1 MKTFDVIGYPINLG
15 CDKDGNELTP
25 SILRRD
31 GCYTSAKHHV
41 NDLGDLPCTPRAA
54 IIEKKFAS
62 HPKIKFLKPI
72 LTASRPLAERV
83 KHSIEQQHIP
93 LCVGGDHVMAFG
105 SIAGVGLAKGA
116 DNYAVIYIDAHGDFN
131 TEASSSTGNMH
142 GMHLSY
148 LMGFGEDDIANFWGV
163 SPLLKPQN
171 IYFLGARALDPGE
184 KEMAAKLNM
193 YIRSSEQLNAS
204 DPAEVIVDILSDI
217 KSKGIDHIHLSFD
230 VDVIDPRYAP
240 GTGVPEKDG
249 ITPALAYTL
258 VRQVAQSNLV
268 KSIDLV
274 ELNANLDQN
283 RMTERI
289 MQQVFSIILE
299 G

>member
-1 MKTFDVIGYPINLG
+1 
-15 CDKDGNELTP
+15 
-25 SILRRD
+25 
-31 GCYTSAKHHV
+31 
-41 NDLGDLPCTPRAA
+41 
-54 IIEKKFAS
+54 
-62 HPKIKFLKPI
+62 
-72 LTASRPLAERV
+72 
-83 KHSIEQQHIP
+83 
-93 LCVGGDHVMAFG
+93 MAFG

-163 SPLLKPQN
+163 NPLLKPQN

-193 YIRSSEQLNAS
+193 YICSSEQLNAS
-204 DPAEVIVDILSDI
+204 DPEEVIVDILSDI
-217 KSKGIDHIHLSFD
+217 KRKGIDHIHLSFD

-249 ITPALAYTL
+249 ITPALAYE
-258 VRQVAQSNLV
+258 LV
-268 KSIDLV
+268 KACMNSGLIRSIDLV
-274 ELNANLDQN
+274 ELNVLLDKSQKTKELFENLLK
-283 RMTERI
+283 
-289 MQQVFSIILE
+289 VVLS
-299 G
+299 

>member
-1 MKTFDVIGYPINLG
+1 MMVFDVIGYPINLG

-25 SILRRD
+25 AILRRD
-31 GCYTSAKHHV
+31 GCYTSAKHQV

-54 IIEKKFAS
+54 IMEEKYVS
-62 HPKIKFLKPI
+62 HPKIKFLNPI

-184 KEMAAKLNM
+184 IEMAAKLNI

-217 KSKGIDHIHLSFD
+217 KSKGINHIHLSFD

-249 ITPALAYTL
+249 ITPALAYELVKACMNSGL
-258 VRQVAQSNLV
+258 VR
-268 KSIDLV
+268 SIDLV
-274 ELNANLDQN
+274 ELNVLLDKSLKTKELFEN
-283 RMTERI
+283 
-289 MQQVFSIILE
+289 ILKVILS
-299 G
+299 

>member
-54 IIEKKFAS
+54 IIEEKFAS
-62 HPKIKFLKPI
+62 HPKIKYLKPI

-83 KHSIEQQHIP
+83 MHSIAQQHIP

-105 SIAGVGLAKGA
+105 SIAGVGLTKGA
-116 DNYAVIYIDAHGDFN
+116 DNFAVIYIDAHGDFN
-131 TEASSSTGNMH
+131 TEITSGTGNMH

-148 LMGFGEDDIANFWGV
+148 LMGYGEADIANFWGV

-184 KEMAAKLNM
+184 IEMAAKLNM

-217 KSKGIDHIHLSFD
+217 KRKGIDHIHLSFD
-230 VDVIDPRYAP
+230 VDVIDPEYAP
-240 GTGVPEKDG
+240 GTGVPEKKG
-249 ITPALAYTL
+249 IPPALAYTL
-258 VRQVAQSNLV
+258 IRLCMQSDLV
-268 KSIDLV
+268 KSVDIV
-274 ELNANLDQN
+274 GLNANLDQG
-283 RMTERI
+283 RITERA
-289 MQQVFSIILE
+289 MQQVLKIILE
-299 G
+299 

>member
-1 MKTFDVIGYPINLG
+1 MKTFDVLGYPINLG

-25 SILRRD
+25 AILRRD
-31 GCYTSAKHHV
+31 GCYTSAKHQV

-54 IIEKKFAS
+54 IMEEKFAS
-62 HPKIKFLKPI
+62 HPKIKYLKPI

-83 KHSIEQQHIP
+83 MHSIAQQHIP

-105 SIAGVGLAKGA
+105 SIAGVGLTKGA
-116 DNYAVIYIDAHGDFN
+116 DNFAVIYIDAHGDFN
-131 TEASSSTGNMH
+131 TEITSGTGNMH

-148 LMGFGEDDIANFWGV
+148 LMGYGEDDIANFWGV

-184 KEMAAKLNM
+184 IEMAAKLNI

-217 KSKGIDHIHLSFD
+217 KRKGIDHIHLSFD

-240 GTGVPEKDG
+240 GTGVPEKKG
-249 ITPALAYTL
+249 IPPALAYTL
-258 VRQVAQSNLV
+258 IRLCMQSDLV
-268 KSIDLV
+268 KSVDIV
-274 ELNANLDQN
+274 ELNANLDQG
-283 RMTERI
+283 RITERV
-289 MQQVFSIILE
+289 MQQALKIILE
-299 G
+299 

>member
-1 MKTFDVIGYPINLG
+1 MKAFDVIGYPINLG

-25 SILRRD
+25 AILRRD
-31 GCYTSAKHHV
+31 GCYASAMHQV

-54 IIEKKFAS
+54 IIEKKYAS

-83 KHSIEQQHIP
+83 MHSIEQQHIP

-163 SPLLKPQN
+163 NPLLKPQN

-193 YIRSSEQLNAS
+193 YICSSEQLNAS
-204 DPAEVIVDILSDI
+204 DPEEVIVDILSDI
-217 KSKGIDHIHLSFD
+217 KRKGIDHIHLSFD

-249 ITPALAYTL
+249 ITPALAYE
-258 VRQVAQSNLV
+258 LV
-268 KSIDLV
+268 KACMNSGLIRSIDLV
-274 ELNANLDQN
+274 ELNVLLDKSQKTKELFENLLK
-283 RMTERI
+283 
-289 MQQVFSIILE
+289 VVLS
-299 G
+299 

>member
-1 MKTFDVIGYPINLG
+1 MMVFDVIGYPINLG

-31 GCYTSAKHHV
+31 GCYTSAKHQV

-54 IIEKKFAS
+54 IIEEKYAS

-83 KHSIEQQHIP
+83 MHSIEQQHIP

-184 KEMAAKLNM
+184 IEMAAKLNM

-230 VDVIDPRYAP
+230 VDVVDPRYAP

-249 ITPALAYTL
+249 ITPTLAYTL
-258 VRQVAQSNLV
+258 VKACMNSGLV
-268 KSIDLV
+268 RSIDLV
-274 ELNANLDQN
+274 ELNVLLDKSQK
-283 RMTERI
+283 TKELFED
-289 MQQVFSIILE
+289 VLKVILS
-299 G
+299 

>member
-1 MKTFDVIGYPINLG
+1 MMVFDVIGYPINLG

-25 SILRRD
+25 AILRRD
-31 GCYTSAKHHV
+31 GCYTSAKHQV

-54 IIEKKFAS
+54 IMEEKYVS
-62 HPKIKFLKPI
+62 HPKIKFLNPI

-184 KEMAAKLNM
+184 IEMAAKLNI

-217 KSKGIDHIHLSFD
+217 KRKGIDHIHLSFD

-249 ITPALAYTL
+249 ITPALAYELVKACMNSGL
-258 VRQVAQSNLV
+258 VR
-268 KSIDLV
+268 SIDLV
-274 ELNANLDQN
+274 ELNVLLDKSLKTKELFEN
-283 RMTERI
+283 
-289 MQQVFSIILE
+289 ILKVILS
-299 G
+299 

>member
-31 GCYTSAKHHV
+31 GCYTSAKHQV
-41 NDLGDLPCTPRAA
+41 NDLGDLPCTPRGT
-54 IIEKKFAS
+54 IIDEKYAS
-62 HPKIKFLKPI
+62 HPKIKFLNPI

-148 LMGFGEDDIANFWGV
+148 LMGCGEADIANFWEV

-184 KEMAAKLNM
+184 KEMAAHHSIFVRSTEEVNVADSAELM
-193 YIRSSEQLNAS
+193 AMIIDDIRQK
-204 DPAEVIVDILSDI
+204 DI
-217 KSKGIDHIHLSFD
+217 KHIHLSFD
-230 VDVIDPRYAP
+230 VDVIDPEYAP
-240 GTGVPEKDG
+240 GTGVPEKKG
-249 ITPALAYTL
+249 IPPALAYTL
-258 VRQVAQSNLV
+258 IRLCMQSDLV
-268 KSIDLV
+268 KSVDIV
-274 ELNANLDQN
+274 ELNANLDQG
-283 RMTERI
+283 RITEGV
-289 MQQVFSIILE
+289 MQQVLKIILE
-299 G
+299 

>member
-1 MKTFDVIGYPINLG
+1 MMVFDVIGYPINLG

-31 GCYTSAKHHV
+31 GCYTSAKHQV
-41 NDLGDLPCTPRAA
+41 NDLGDIPCTPRAA
-54 IIEKKFAS
+54 IMEEKYAS

-83 KHSIEQQHIP
+83 LHSIEQQHIP

-131 TEASSSTGNMH
+131 TETSSSTGNMH

-184 KEMAAKLNM
+184 IEMAAKLNM

-217 KSKGIDHIHLSFD
+217 KSKGIDHIHLRFD
-230 VDVIDPRYAP
+230 VDVIDP
-240 GTGVPEKDG
+240 
-249 ITPALAYTL
+249 
-258 VRQVAQSNLV
+258 
-268 KSIDLV
+268 
-274 ELNANLDQN
+274 
-283 RMTERI
+283 
-289 MQQVFSIILE
+289 
-299 G
+299 

>member
-1 MKTFDVIGYPINLG
+1 MMVFDVIGYPINLG

-31 GCYTSAKHHV
+31 GCYTSAKHQV

-54 IIEKKFAS
+54 IIEEKYAS
-62 HPKIKFLKPI
+62 HPTIKFLNPI

-184 KEMAAKLNM
+184 IEMAAKLNM

-230 VDVIDPRYAP
+230 VDVVDPRYAP

-249 ITPALAYTL
+249 ITPTLAYTL
-258 VRQVAQSNLV
+258 VKACMNSGLV
-268 KSIDLV
+268 RSIDLV
-274 ELNANLDQN
+274 ELNVLLDKSQK
-283 RMTERI
+283 TKELFED
-289 MQQVFSIILE
+289 VLKVILS
-299 G
+299 

>member
-25 SILRRD
+25 AILRRD

-41 NDLGDLPCTPRAA
+41 NDLGDLPCTLRAA
-54 IIEKKFAS
+54 IIEEKYVS

-105 SIAGVGLAKGA
+105 SVAGVGLAKGA

-163 SPLLKPQN
+163 NPLLKPQN

-193 YIRSSEQLNAS
+193 YICSSEQLNAS
-204 DPAEVIVDILSDI
+204 DPEEVIVDILSDI
-217 KSKGIDHIHLSFD
+217 KRKGIDHIHLSFD

-249 ITPALAYTL
+249 ITPALAYE
-258 VRQVAQSNLV
+258 LV
-268 KSIDLV
+268 KACMNSGLIRSIDLV
-274 ELNANLDQN
+274 ELNVLLDKSQKTKELFENLLK
-283 RMTERI
+283 
-289 MQQVFSIILE
+289 VVLS
-299 G
+299 

>member
-1 MKTFDVIGYPINLG
+1 MMVFDVIGYPINLG

-31 GCYTSAKHHV
+31 GCYTSAKHQV

-54 IIEKKFAS
+54 IIEEKYAS
-62 HPKIKFLKPI
+62 HPKIKFLNPI

-148 LMGFGEDDIANFWGV
+148 LMGYGEADIANFWGV

-184 KEMAAKLNM
+184 IEMAAKLNM
-193 YIRSSEQLNAS
+193 YVRSSEQLNAS

-217 KSKGIDHIHLSFD
+217 KRKGIDHIHLSFD
-230 VDVIDPRYAP
+230 VDVVDPRYAP

-249 ITPALAYTL
+249 IMPALAYTL
-258 VRQVAQSNLV
+258 VKSCMNSGIVR
-268 KSIDLV
+268 SIDLV
-274 ELNANLDQN
+274 ELNVLLDKSQKTKELFEN
-283 RMTERI
+283 
-289 MQQVFSIILE
+289 VLKVILS
-299 G
+299 

>member
-25 SILRRD
+25 AILRRD
-31 GCYTSAKHHV
+31 GCYTSAKHQV

-54 IIEKKFAS
+54 IMEEKYAS

-83 KHSIEQQHIP
+83 MHSIEQQHIP

-105 SIAGVGLAKGA
+105 SIAGVCLAKGA

-163 SPLLKPQN
+163 NPLLKPQN

-204 DPAEVIVDILSDI
+204 DPEEVIVDILSDI
-217 KSKGIDHIHLSFD
+217 KRKGLDHIHLSFD

-249 ITPALAYTL
+249 ITPALAYE
-258 VRQVAQSNLV
+258 LV
-268 KSIDLV
+268 KACMNSGLIRSIDLV
-274 ELNANLDQN
+274 ELNVLLDKSQKTKELFENLLK
-283 RMTERI
+283 
-289 MQQVFSIILE
+289 VVLS
-299 G
+299 

>member
-1 MKTFDVIGYPINLG
+1 MVFDVIGYPINLG

-31 GCYTSAKHHV
+31 GCYTSAKHQV
-41 NDLGDLPCTPRAA
+41 NDLGDLSCTPRDA
-54 IIEKKFAS
+54 IIEEKYAS
-62 HPKIKFLKPI
+62 HPTIKFLKPI

-83 KHSIEQQHIP
+83 EHSIEQQDIP

-131 TEASSSTGNMH
+131 TEITSGTGNMH

-148 LMGFGEDDIANFWGV
+148 LMGYGEADIANFWGV

-184 KEMAAKLNM
+184 IEMAAKLNM

-204 DPAEVIVDILSDI
+204 NPAEVIVDILSDI
-217 KSKGIDHIHLSFD
+217 KSKGIEHIHLSFD
-230 VDVIDPRYAP
+230 VDVVDPRYAP

-249 ITPALAYTL
+249 ITPTLAYE
-258 VRQVAQSNLV
+258 LV
-268 KSIDLV
+268 KACMNSGIVRSIDLV
-274 ELNANLDQN
+274 ELNVLLDKSQKTKELFEN
-283 RMTERI
+283 
-289 MQQVFSIILE
+289 ILKVILS
-299 G
+299 

>member
-1 MKTFDVIGYPINLG
+1 MKLFDVIGFPINLG
-15 CDKDGNELTP
+15 CDKNGNELTP

-31 GCYTSAKHHV
+31 GCYTSAKHQV

-54 IIEKKFAS
+54 IIEEKYAS

-83 KHSIEQQHIP
+83 MHSIEQQHIP

-148 LMGFGEDDIANFWGV
+148 LMGYGEANIANFWGV
-163 SPLLKPQN
+163 RPLLNSKN

-184 KEMAAKLNM
+184 KERATKLNM

-204 DPAEVIVDILSDI
+204 DPEEVMDDILSDI
-217 KSKGIDHIHLSFD
+217 KSKGIEHIHLSFD

-240 GTGVPEKDG
+240 GTGVPEEDG
-249 ITPALAYTL
+249 ITPALVYTL
-258 VRQVAQSNLV
+258 VRQAVQSDLV

-274 ELNANLDQN
+274 ELNTNLDQD
-283 RMTERI
+283 RVTERI
-289 MQQVFSIILE
+289 MQQVLSIILE
-299 G
+299 V

>member
-41 NDLGDLPCTPRAA
+41 NDLGDLACTPRAA
-54 IIEKKFAS
+54 IIEEKYAS
-62 HPKIKFLKPI
+62 HPKIKFLNPI

-148 LMGFGEDDIANFWGV
+148 LMGYGEADVANFWGV

-184 KEMAAKLNM
+184 REMATHHSIFVRSTEEVNVADSAELM
-193 YIRSSEQLNAS
+193 AMIIDDIRQK
-204 DPAEVIVDILSDI
+204 DI
-217 KSKGIDHIHLSFD
+217 KHIHLSFD
-230 VDVIDPRYAP
+230 VDVIDPEYAP
-240 GTGVPEKDG
+240 GTGVPEKKG
-249 ITPALAYTL
+249 IPPALAYTL
-258 VRQVAQSNLV
+258 IRLCMQSDLV
-268 KSIDLV
+268 KSVDIV
-274 ELNANLDQN
+274 ELNANLDQG
-283 RMTERI
+283 RITERV
-289 MQQVFSIILE
+289 MQQVLKIILE
-299 G
+299 

>member
-1 MKTFDVIGYPINLG
+1 MKTFDIIGYPINLG

-31 GCYTSAKHHV
+31 GCYTSAKHQV
-41 NDLGDLPCTPRAA
+41 NDLGDLPCTPRGT
-54 IIEKKFAS
+54 IIEEKYAS
-62 HPKIKFLKPI
+62 HPKIKYLKPI

-83 KHSIEQQHIP
+83 MKSIEQQHIP

-105 SIAGVGLAKGA
+105 SIAGVGLSKGA

-148 LMGFGEDDIANFWGV
+148 LMGYGEADIAHFWGV

-184 KEMAAKLNM
+184 IEMAAKLNM

-204 DPAEVIVDILSDI
+204 DPTEVIVDILSDI
-217 KSKGIDHIHLSFD
+217 KRKGIDHIHLSFD
-230 VDVIDPRYAP
+230 VDVIDPEYAP
-240 GTGVPEKDG
+240 GTGVPEKKG
-249 ITPALAYTL
+249 LPPALAYTL
-258 VRQVAQSNLV
+258 IRLCMQSDHV
-268 KSIDLV
+268 KSVDIV
-274 ELNANLDQN
+274 ELNANLDQG
-283 RMTERI
+283 RITEMA
-289 MQQVFSIILE
+289 MQQVLKIILE
-299 G
+299 

>member
-1 MKTFDVIGYPINLG
+1 MMVFDVIGYPINLG

-31 GCYTSAKHHV
+31 GCYTSAKHQV

-54 IIEKKFAS
+54 IIEEKYAS
-62 HPKIKFLKPI
+62 HPTIKFLNPI

-148 LMGFGEDDIANFWGV
+148 LMGFEEDDIANFWGV

-184 KEMAAKLNM
+184 IEMAAKLNM

-230 VDVIDPRYAP
+230 VDVVDPRYAP

-249 ITPALAYTL
+249 ITPTLAYTL
-258 VRQVAQSNLV
+258 VKACMNSGLV
-268 KSIDLV
+268 RSIDLV
-274 ELNANLDQN
+274 ELNVLLDKSQK
-283 RMTERI
+283 TKELFED
-289 MQQVFSIILE
+289 VLKVILS
-299 G
+299 

>member
-1 MKTFDVIGYPINLG
+1 MVFDVIGYPINLG

-25 SILRRD
+25 AILRRD
-31 GCYTSAKHHV
+31 GCYTSAKHQV

-54 IIEKKFAS
+54 IMEEKYVS
-62 HPKIKFLKPI
+62 HPKIKFLNPI

-184 KEMAAKLNM
+184 IEMAAKLNI

-217 KSKGIDHIHLSFD
+217 KSKGINHIHLSFD

-249 ITPALAYTL
+249 ITPALAYELVKACMNSGL
-258 VRQVAQSNLV
+258 VR
-268 KSIDLV
+268 SIDLV
-274 ELNANLDQN
+274 ELNVLLDKSLKTKELFEN
-283 RMTERI
+283 
-289 MQQVFSIILE
+289 ILKVILS
-299 G
+299 